1 MRYGRPEIFTRATGL
16 KKHAARHAKAIGDYR
31 IALSNGTR
39 TKRGLAAPPRQ
50 RRDSKIH
57 ARLPARRRQA
67 WATQHINK
75 NAHRFTQ
82 VCNDGLNLCILT
94 NILRSESHWHVDN
107 LFAEFFLATELQNK
121 VHKLSTARLHY
132 RRSNWIFFD
141 KKTTLIHQSMQIC
154 NVIIQVSDNNGV
166 HRHKVSRI
174 TLTCGPL
181 DRCHA
186 TNSMRHRYNDELH
199 ADLLYK
205 SAPVRPFVSTS
216 TRAN

>member
-1 MRYGRPEIFTRATGL
+1 MVDLHNSQRSEEARSETRESYWRL
-16 KKHAARHAKAIGDYR
+16 QDCFV
-31 IALSNGTR
+31 
-39 TKRGLAAPPRQ
+39 KRNKDKESLAAPPWQ

-57 ARLPARRRQA
+57 ARLPARRRHA
-67 WATQHINK
+67 RATQHINK

-94 NILRSESHWHVDN
+94 NILRMKATGTSTICLPN
-107 LFAEFFLATELQNK
+107 FLATELQNK

-132 RRSNWIFFD
+132 RRSNWII

-154 NVIIQVSDNNGV
+154 NVIIQVSHNNG
-166 HRHKVSRI
+166 
-174 TLTCGPL
+174 
-181 DRCHA
+181 RCHA